1 MIEWFRFGVSAALIL
16 GGVFFI
22 FCGIFGVFR
31 FDFVLNRIH
40 SSAICDTLGL
50 SLVLAGLIVIRGF
63 GWDSL
68 KLILVILFLWFTSP
82 ISGHL
87 IGKLEYSTNEN
98 LAAHCSLPEEK
109 NGGDSE

>member
-1 MIEWFRFGVSAALIL
+1 MIEWLRFGISAAFIL

-50 SLVLAGLIVIRGF
+50 SLVLVGLIIFQGL
-63 GWDSL
+63 GWNSF
-68 KLILVILFLWFTSP
+68 KLFLVILFLWFTSP

-87 IGKLEYSTNEN
+87 IGKLEYATNEN

-109 NGGDSE
+109 NGEDSE